1 MLVFPIILGESTVQ
15 SLFSLRLFTT
25 NYITILLAGGTKESQ
40 GLIIQELL
48 KTKYEIMQWVG
59 GGRDVKEGED
69 MGIPMADSHC
79 CTAESNT
86 IS

>member
-1 MLVFPIILGESTVQ
+1 
-15 SLFSLRLFTT
+15 
-25 NYITILLAGGTKESQ
+25 
-40 GLIIQELL
+40 
-48 KTKYEIMQWVG
+48 MQWVG